1 MKKRRFAQLV
11 LMITML
17 FCLTFGTVCA
27 QAATTAALLLP
38 KAALPR
44 ALWWKRAAPKPL
56 RKVPRLPKKALKAAP
71 RPLCFPTTSTWLPSW
86 IPK

>member
-27 QAATTAALLLP
+27 QAATTATTTTA
-38 KAALPR
+38 KAA
-44 ALWWKRAAPKPL
+44 
-56 RKVPRLPKKALKAAP
+56 VN
-71 RPLCFPTTSTWLPSW
+71 FVY
-86 IPK
+86 